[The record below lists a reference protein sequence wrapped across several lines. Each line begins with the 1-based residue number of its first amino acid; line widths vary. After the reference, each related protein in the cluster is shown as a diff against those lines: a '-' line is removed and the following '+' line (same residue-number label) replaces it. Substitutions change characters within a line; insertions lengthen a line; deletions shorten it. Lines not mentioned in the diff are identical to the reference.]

1 MTTAV
6 PGGRAAARP
15 GRVLLG
21 FALLLVLLFAA
32 SFAVGR
38 WVGPPSPPPA
48 GPARGPMGDDMSG
61 MRMAGLSAP
70 QSGPGTAAVP
80 R

>member
-1 MTTAV
+1 MTTSV
-6 PGGRAAARP
+6 PGAGAGART

-32 SFAVGR
+32 SYAVGR
-38 WVGPPSPPPA
+38 WVGPTTS
-48 GPARGPMGDDMSG
+48 GPARPAGGSTSTDRPG
-61 MRMAGLSAP
+61 MRMAPLP
-70 QSGPGTAAVP
+70 PLVAATVS